1 MTIHSSYFS
10 HDADAA
16 DDPKC
21 VLLLDQLGPEGYGIF
36 WLLVETLRKQDPNF
50 SYPVQLLPAL
60 AKRFNTTLE
69 KIKAVVTGYG
79 LFVISDNNEIFFS
92 ESLIRRM
99 QLMNEIREKKRIAGA
114 LGGRKK
120 AENLALLQQNP
131 SDALPIKRKIKEK
144 VKLKSKEKEKGDFSV
159 PVEFQNIWNKWLAY
173 RKSDLKKPYKT
184 TRGEQA
190 AFNELLTYTKGD
202 HALMNEIIDSTINKE
217 WQSLTYII
225 QSKSKINENPRRNT
239 GRGSER
245 INAAWVRPNQVPTV

>member
-131 SDALPIKRKIKEK
+131 SDALPIKRNIKEK
-144 VKLKSKEKEKGDFSV
+144 EIKLKRKEKEYLLTSFVAEDYKS
-159 PVEFQNIWNKWLAY
+159 IWSDWISY
-173 RKSDLKKPYKT
+173 RAQIHKPYKSSD
-184 TRGEQA
+184 GAKA
-190 AFNELLTYTKGD
+190 AYEHLLTLSGNVSSV
-202 HALMNEIIDSTINKE
+202 AEQIVRQSMRNE
-217 WQSLTYII
+217 WQGLFPLKPENTTKPING
-225 QSKSKINENPRRNT
+225 KPKTMLEKIREQKMAEE
-239 GRGSER
+239 GL
-245 INAAWVRPNQVPTV
+245 Q